1 MINLSKCKVLS
12 VKAQTRLLECCPL
25 EEGEELTSAFYNTS
39 EKTFIL
45 FYRNNGVENTFTTA
59 LNHDTGKRLYVLGE
73 DTKIVKHANAIKKW
87 LDRNDLSYISLCAM
101 PEFLSGSVRDK
112 DDNIVKIDGSRL
124 KAKWK
129 GF

>member
-12 VKAQTRLLECCPL
+12 VKAQKRLLECCPL
-25 EEGEELTSAFYNTS
+25 EEGEELTSAFYNPS
-39 EKTFIL
+39 EKTFII
-45 FYRNNGVENTFTTA
+45 FYRNNSIENSFTTA

-87 LDRNDLSYISLCAM
+87 LGRNDLSYISLCAM

-112 DDNIVKIDGSRL
+112 DDNIVKIDGARL
-124 KAKWK
+124 KTKWK
-129 GF
+129 SF

>member
-12 VKAQTRLLECCPL
+12 VKAQKRLLECCPL
-25 EEGEELTSAFYNTS
+25 EEGEELTSAFYNPS
-39 EKTFIL
+39 EKTFII
-45 FYRNNGVENTFTTA
+45 FYRNNGIENSFTTA

-87 LDRNDLSYISLCAM
+87 LGRNDLSYISLCAM

-112 DDNIVKIDGSRL
+112 DDNIVKIDGARL
-124 KAKWK
+124 KTKWK
-129 GF
+129 SF